1 MQQRVAQEF
10 AALTTQLNQQLVNVR
25 GLWKPQPPYSQKG
38 KKLAA
43 TTPTIAELRTA
54 LGIGSLYSDTV
65 VDEVCQSAQDI
76 VFSYLWDNALNN
88 SGHSNTTNTGTLY
101 FDQSIYG
108 IFYVGQTVTIT
119 GNGSKHNGSKT
130 LTGVGERTI
139 TYAITGN
146 NNTAAPFHPVNP
158 YGKVSAES
166 YVDYSAVAAVNEA
179 ALMIAID
186 IWQARQ
192 ASNAGGI
199 SPDFQ
204 PSPYRMGN
212 TLTARVRGLLA
223 PYLSPNSLVG

>member
-1 MQQRVAQEF
+1 M
-10 AALTTQLNQQLVNVR
+10 
-25 GLWKPQPPYSQKG
+25 
-38 KKLAA
+38 AA
-43 TTPTIAELRTA
+43 TYVTVAELRSA

-65 VDEVCQSAQDI
+65 VEEVCQSSQDI
-76 VFSYLWDNALNN
+76 VSSYLWINAVNN

-101 FDQSIYG
+101 FNQSIYG
-108 IFYVGQTVTIT
+108 VFYVGQTVTIT

-130 LTGVGERTI
+130 LTGVGENTI

-146 NNTAAPFHPVNP
+146 NNTAAPYHPVAP
-158 YGKVSAES
+158 YGLVTADT
-166 YVDYSAVAAVNEA
+166 YVDYSTVPAVRESS
-179 ALMIAID
+179 LMIAVD

-212 TLTARVRGLLA
+212 TLLARVRGLLA